1 MASIRRRK
9 GSADVEAVA
18 DRGMGRLAPDRGW
31 GGRGGGSTTYITP
44 PPLWRATSVQACG
57 MWPYAVGAGAPLI
70 GAPLGKHLHTGGT
83 VCADP
88 ISWFQPGGL
97 ITAPTA
103 TVIGREG
110 FGKSSLVRRM
120 ALGAAAFGTIPLVLG
135 DLKPDYVVQTKALGG
150 HVASIGR
157 GRGSINPL
165 DTTVTVDAVRRLE
178 QAEPPTDRRA
188 IELLPMLE
196 IQEIPD
202 GARPVELVMAKRH
215 EMVGEMWSD
224 ARGKRHAM
232 VAGLCT
238 VQRGGPLQDVEDT
251 ILGAALRVLDDH
263 FQDDEPVLADLLA
276 VITDGHDAVREAA
289 YDEGSEERYRDTVR
303 PLVRTLNGL
312 LREEGRIG
320 GMFSRKTTTRLDL
333 DRAGCFDTS
342 SIPADQ
348 TQLVA
353 ASLMACWQSG
363 FQAVNTR
370 VALGVA
376 GVMPMVHYMIIVDE
390 FWRVIGS
397 SDSGMVDR
405 ANELTRLNRQ
415 IGAGM
420 VMIYH
425 TIKDLESLR
434 DEHERLKA
442 IGLIERS
449 GLLLVGAVSP
459 DEHARLRRVRDF
471 SDAEMRLLT
480 SWQDPPSWSS
490 SGESA
495 SPAGRGKFMAKVG
508 GRPGIPFQV
517 VLTDAERRSG
527 VHNTSAL
534 WQHLQ
539 TPRVPVS
546 APPAPEVPA
555 ESVG

>member
-1 MASIRRRK
+1 MSPLRK
-9 GSADVEAVA
+9 KKDPAEPELVP
-18 DRGMGRLAPDRGW
+18 DRGMGRVTPRRGW
-31 GGRGGGSTTYITP
+31 GGVGGGRSTYLSAP
-44 PPLWRATSVQACG
+44 PMWRGTSVQVCG
-57 MWPYAVGAGAPLI
+57 MWPYAIGAGAPLI
-70 GAPLGKHLHTGGT
+70 GAPLGKHAMTGGT

-88 ISWFQPGGL
+88 ISWFSVGEL

-110 FGKSSLVRRM
+110 MGKSSLIRRM
-120 ALGAAAFGTIPLVLG
+120 AVGASYFGQIPLVLG
-135 DLKPDYVVQTKALGG
+135 DLKPDYLNLTRQLGG
-150 HVASIGR
+150 QVSTIGR

-165 DTTVTVDAVRRLE
+165 DVAVTVEAVAQLE
-178 QAEPPTDRRA
+178 AAEPPSERA
-188 IELLPMLE
+188 AEELLPMLDVSE
-196 IQEIPD
+196 
-202 GARPVELVMAKRH
+202 RPVDATATELVMSKRR
-215 EMVGEMWSD
+215 EMVSELWSD

-238 VQRGGPLQDVEDT
+238 VQRGGPLSDVEDT
-251 ILGAALRVLDDH
+251 ILAAGLGVLDERYRG
-263 FQDDEPVLADLLA
+263 EPVLADLVDA
-276 VITDGHDAVREAA
+276 ITSGNDAIREAA
-289 YDEGSEERYRDTVR
+289 YDEGSEERYRDTIR

-320 GMFSRKTTTRLDL
+320 GMFSRRTSTSLDL
-333 DRAGCFDTS
+333 SRAACFDTS

-353 ASLMACWQSG
+353 ASLMACWQAG

-376 GVMPMVHYMIIVDE
+376 GVLPMAHYLIIIDE
-390 FWRVIGS
+390 FWRVIAS
-397 SDSGMVDR
+397 SGSGMIDR

-449 GLLLVGAVSP
+449 GLLIVGAVSP
-459 DEHARLRRVRDF
+459 DEHDRLRRVRDF
-471 SDAEMRLLT
+471 TDAELRLLT
-480 SWQDPPSWSS
+480 SWQDPPPLST
-490 SGESA
+490 SGRGGA
-495 SPAGRGKFMAKVG
+495 PAGRGKFMIKLG
-508 GRPGIPFQV
+508 GRAGIPFQG
-517 VLTDAERRSG
+517 VLTQVERQTG

-534 WQHLQ
+534 WQHMQ
-539 TPRVPVS
+539 QRRVP
-546 APPAPEVPA
+546 A
-555 ESVG
+555 